1 MVDAKMKLRKIN
13 PQTYELFENNQ
24 SLGTISTYR
33 NPFHDSCIY
42 LKFNLIKIPTTSPF
56 LEIRKQEQKPLQ
68 VMIESSHT
76 KLVDFMLKNGF
87 KCKRY
92 CFEAEV
98 SATDLKHPLRTNF
111 KVVPFDV
118 KDPIYSKCCDFLYKY
133 YKTTHELVSPLT
145 ASKNEFITEVP
156 TKTGYYSL
164 DKQGRLNNVAFTENN
179 EIAYLCSVDPT
190 SCSSF
195 IDNLLIKI
203 FKKYS
208 TTFFEADDTDWAAS
222 ELLDKF
228 NYKKNESFNTY
239 IYE

>member
-1 MVDAKMKLRKIN
+1 MKLRKIN

-92 CFEAEV
+92 CFEAKV
-98 SATDLKHPLRTNF
+98 SATDLKHHLRTQF
-111 KVVPFDV
+111 KVLPF
-118 KDPIYSKCCDFLYKY
+118 
-133 YKTTHELVSPLT
+133 
-145 ASKNEFITEVP
+145 
-156 TKTGYYSL
+156 
-164 DKQGRLNNVAFTENN
+164 
-179 EIAYLCSVDPT
+179 
-190 SCSSF
+190 
-195 IDNLLIKI
+195 LL
-203 FKKYS
+203 
-208 TTFFEADDTDWAAS
+208 
-222 ELLDKF
+222 
-228 NYKKNESFNTY
+228 
-239 IYE
+239 